1 MASHVTVSAGCG
13 ECKKSPIQ
21 WFLAVL
27 PSGFF
32 LNSRCRDHLVEPQ
45 PRVVELTHV
54 EALFITQVVGSA

>member
-1 MASHVTVSAGCG
+1 MAEVTTSAGC
-13 ECKKSPIQ
+13 EACKRTPVQ

-45 PRVVELTHV
+45 PRVVELAPV
-54 EALFITQVVGSA
+54 EALFIVPTVGSA